1 MNLKKFQNTNAV
13 GNFLLIS
20 YITVDISC
28 TLKFKFRSQDKNC
41 NMNLTESSMK
51 SYFSKFW
58 KWIWNGSVNRN
69 RPLDRK
75 LPVALWYPGSNWI
88 TVNRNSFRV
97 RGGSNFERMLRMVKD
112 VFWFYLKLTFWCQN
126 RRFIDLATISWIPI
140 KETEGN
146 YFPQP
151 TWNLLVHQIWCKSW
165 QLFYVTV
172 LLRNSTSEISR
183 VSILELSLNINI
195 IFNLNTL
202 FGVSSFFV

>member
-1 MNLKKFQNTNAV
+1 MNRKKIKIQKQSEI
-13 GNFLLIS
+13 FLMLS
-20 YITVDISC
+20 YFTVDISC
-28 TLKFKFRSQDKNC
+28 TMKFKFRSHATWNC
-41 NMNLTESSMK
+41 IMNLTESSMK

-58 KWIWNGSVNRN
+58 KWIWNGSVDRN

-126 RRFIDLATISWIPI
+126 RRFIELTTISWIPL

-146 YFPQP
+146 TFPR
-151 TWNLLVHQIWCKSW
+151 LH
-165 QLFYVTV
+165 
-172 LLRNSTSEISR
+172 
-183 VSILELSLNINI
+183 
-195 IFNLNTL
+195 
-202 FGVSSFFV
+202 